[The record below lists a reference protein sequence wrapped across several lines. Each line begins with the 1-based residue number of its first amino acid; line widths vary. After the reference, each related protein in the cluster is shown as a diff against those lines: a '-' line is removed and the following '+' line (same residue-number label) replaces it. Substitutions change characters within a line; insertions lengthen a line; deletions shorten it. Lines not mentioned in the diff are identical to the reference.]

1 MSTNIDEILKT
12 FIIMNTKLPKNG
24 EFKEDGIQISGF
36 VGGHR
41 VEEVKV

>member
-24 EFKEDGIQISGF
+24 VFKGDRIQVSEF